1 MIDLSLDHR
10 VILNSEFDAGLQELD
25 LLFNTETTELIND
38 PTFGTNF
45 EQFLWQL
52 TPATSALKKYIIEA
66 DTENIRLDKALEMY
80 MDKLVSLSIYER
92 YQEKLEEENRIK
104 EEQEKN
110 LEKNN
115 AKVKRMVYEQPV

>member
-52 TPATSALKKYIIEA
+52 TPATSALKKYIIEKIN
-66 DTENIRLDKALEMY
+66 DIDIYPFGIKHILFNIENLTDPFI
-80 MDKLVSLSIYER
+80 
-92 YQEKLEEENRIK
+92 
-104 EEQEKN
+104 KN
-110 LEKNN
+110 LYKGEI
-115 AKVKRMVYEQPV
+115 RMIYDVQIHIEDNRGNKTTRKYQFR

>member
-52 TPATSALKKYIIEA
+52 TPSPQSLKKYIVEKIN
-66 DTENIRLDKALEMY
+66 DTLFLSQFDVSVDIDVYKGEIRM
-80 MDKLVSLSIYER
+80 IYDI
-92 YQEKLEEENRIK
+92 QIHISDNRGNK
-104 EEQEKN
+104 TTRNFQ
-110 LEKNN
+110 L
-115 AKVKRMVYEQPV
+115 R

>member
-10 VILNSEFDAGLQELD
+10 IILNSEFDAGLQELD

-52 TPATSALKKYIIEA
+52 TPATSALKKYIIEKIN
-66 DTENIRLDKALEMY
+66 DTYFLSRMNYDVEVNLYKGEIRM
-80 MDKLVSLSIYER
+80 IYDVQIHIEDNR
-92 YQEKLEEENRIK
+92 GNKTTRKYQFR
-104 EEQEKN
+104 
-110 LEKNN
+110 
-115 AKVKRMVYEQPV
+115 